1 MYFYNTYIT
10 ELYYYICNSTTPN
23 YCSIPLDMYFYDT
36 YITELYYYIYV
47 SLQHQYPRLEFF
59 KSAQSHSLKNRYF
72 KS

>member
-47 SLQHQYPRLEFF
+47 SLQHQYP
-59 KSAQSHSLKNRYF
+59 S
-72 KS
+72 